1 MLVCPDSS
9 QVKAIQM
16 LLRKFYTKSSFVP
29 TTAEKDSKKNNEK
42 NKLFILP
49 QQTSVNYRISC
60 YIFGFAH
67 NLFLFLIN
75 HPILLFN
82 FNKRDY
88 SFIKILFFLLYNNY
102 TK

>member
-49 QQTSVNYRISC
+49 QQTSVNYRI
-60 YIFGFAH
+60 IG
-67 NLFLFLIN
+67 NLDMCFIYVSF
-75 HPILLFN
+75 ILLWLCSQPFP
-82 FNKRDY
+82 F
-88 SFIKILFFLLYNNY
+88 SH
-102 TK
+102 

>member
-1 MLVCPDSS
+1 MLVCPDSYG
-9 QVKAIQM
+9 VKAIQM
-16 LLRKFYTKSSFVP
+16 LLRKFYPKSSFVP

-75 HPILLFN
+75 LYN
-82 FNKRDY
+82 FN
-88 SFIKILFFLLYNNY
+88 
-102 TK
+102 